1 MSKTPF
7 AAALI
12 DEVCVK
18 SLHENEIKVRKN
30 FKEGFQFNELKMIS
44 KSFIVKRM
52 ETRLL
57 KTS

>member
-18 SLHENEIKVRKN
+18 SLHENE